1 MKIPVGDGITPECL
15 NEVIGYLNKSKE
27 INQLVYGYD
36 TKSEY
41 NTIITIEE
49 VRLRSSLFQKF

>member
-36 TKSEY
+36 TESE
-41 NTIITIEE
+41 
-49 VRLRSSLFQKF
+49 